1 MIQLAEC
8 LLTTTALRSTGEGIH
23 PVTQDAVS
31 WPHWPGN
38 KAGPC
43 ALACILFWLVFVS
56 LTQTTHLRREP
67 QWRKCLSDCPVGKSE
82 GVFLDW

>member
-38 KAGPC
+38 KAGHWPGLHSV
-43 ALACILFWLVFVS
+43 LAGFCQLDTNDSSEKRASVEKVL
-56 LTQTTHLRREP
+56 
-67 QWRKCLSDCPVGKSE
+67 LSDCPVGK
-82 GVFLDW
+82 V

>member
-8 LLTTTALRSTGEGIH
+8 LLTTTALRSTGERIH

-38 KAGPC
+38 RAGPC
-43 ALACILFWLVFVS
+43 ALACILFWLVFVN
-56 LTQTTHLRREP
+56 LTQTTHLRRES
-67 QWRKCLSDCPVGKSE
+67 LSGENAPIRLSCRQV
-82 GVFLDW
+82 